1 MKSSLYYREE
11 HQSCKNYQVNDV
23 TFDFKRTEGEEEIL
37 ARFISSNV
45 IILFLEGTFKV
56 NSLFLK
62 DKIIGEDNMIA
73 LPQGVSYKITTSKNA
88 RLLFFNFQ
96 SPSSSCAKQ
105 ILYSYKYENKSLKNN
120 GFLLKI
126 KEPVSKYVELLDLYL
141 ANDIKCEHLL
151 EMKKDEF
158 FLSLRWFYSKEDLS
172 SFFYPIHQNTCSF
185 KKIILENLDN
195 VNNVSELIDLCNMSK
210 SLFYKR
216 FREEF
221 GMSAKQWLIA
231 HLKERMMKK
240 ILEPE
245 ITAKDLM
252 NEFNFSSPEYLTLF
266 CKKQFGMTPSQL
278 IRRHQT

>member
-1 MKSSLYYREE
+1 MKSGLYYREE
-11 HQSCKNYQVNDV
+11 HKSCMNYLENDV
-23 TFDFKRTEGEEEIL
+23 TFDFKRTENEEEIS
-37 ARFISSNV
+37 ARFISNNI
-45 IILFLEGTFKV
+45 IILFLEGTFRV
-56 NSLFLK
+56 SSLFFK
-62 DKIIGEDNMIA
+62 DKVITENNMIA
-73 LPQGVSYKITTSKNA
+73 LPQGVSYKITTSKNS
-88 RLLFFNFQ
+88 RLLFFSFQ

-105 ILYSYKYENKSLKNN
+105 ILYSYKDEDKNVKSN
-120 GFLLKI
+120 GFSLSI
-126 KEPVSKYVELLDLYL
+126 KEPITKYVELLDLYL
-141 ANDIKCEHLL
+141 SNDIKCEHLL

-158 FLSLRWFYSKEDLS
+158 FLSLRWFYSKEDLI
-172 SFFYPIHQNTCSF
+172 SFFYPIHRNTCSF
-185 KKIILENLDN
+185 KKIILDNLEN
-195 VNNVSELIDLCNMSK
+195 VNSVSELIDLCNMSK

-245 ITAKDLM
+245 ITAKELM

>member
-1 MKSSLYYREE
+1 MKSSLYYKEE
-11 HQSCKNYQVNDV
+11 HQSCTHFRKEDL
-23 TFDFKRTEGEEEIL
+23 TFDFRTTDGEEVFS
-37 ARFISSNV
+37 ARFIDNNV
-45 IILFLEGTFKV
+45 IVLFLEGTFRV
-56 NSLFLK
+56 SSLFFK
-62 DKIIGEDNMIA
+62 DKVIKEENMIA
-73 LPQGVSYKITTSKNA
+73 IPQGVSYKITASKNA

-105 ILYSYKYENKSLKNN
+105 ILYSYKNEDRDIKCN
-120 GFLLKI
+120 GFSLKI
-126 KEPVSKYVELLDLYL
+126 KEPIEKYVELLNLYMSSG
-141 ANDIKCEHLL
+141 IKCEHLL

-158 FLSLRWFYSKEDLS
+158 FLSLKWFYSKEDLIH
-172 SFFYPIHQNTCSF
+172 FFYPIHQNTCSF
-185 KKIILENLDN
+185 KKIILGNLDN

-278 IRRHQT
+278 IRRYQT